1 LGALVV
7 SYEDKIKDQAQPY
20 LLEGERVLA
29 AFIARPKG
37 AAMQNAV
44 GGVVGNLV
52 GGRKAVRQ
60 TRVAREAG
68 LRLADPMAL
77 VLTSS
82 RLLVLK
88 ISFPLAMGKGA
99 DVKELASEAPL
110 SDVDSI
116 EVKRLFAGKTVT
128 VTVRGAA
135 FMLEAGVGADPQGLA
150 REFDGIRAGSAA
162 D

>member
-1 LGALVV
+1 MAVLILKFGALVV

-68 LRLADPMAL
+68 
-77 VLTSS
+77 T
-82 RLLVLK
+82 
-88 ISFPLAMGKGA
+88 
-99 DVKELASEAPL
+99 
-110 SDVDSI
+110 
-116 EVKRLFAGKTVT
+116 EVI
-128 VTVRGAA
+128 AA
-135 FMLEAGVGADPQGLA
+135 
-150 REFDGIRAGSAA
+150 
-162 D
+162 

>member
-1 LGALVV
+1 M

-29 AFIARPKG
+29 AFTARPKG

-44 GGVVGNLV
+44 GGIVGNLV

-60 TRVAREAG
+60 SRAAREAG

-77 VLTSS
+77 VLTSEPA
-82 RLLVLK
+82 LLVLK